1 MSTAARERPAQDAS
15 VTAADRRIPGAMVA
29 MDVRRTSSEDGHGRV
44 DADPGLDPG
53 AVGGGGLRRNA
64 ALRHGGSRV
73 PVTPTAAG
81 WVIQSATGQG
91 VVVDST
97 TALWTALLS
106 RSEVPVDVLLALP
119 ARPQPPG
126 ATAAP
131 VVVAVAVAAAP
142 AADAPSRRPP

>member
-44 DADPGLDPG
+44 DADPGLDQG
-53 AVGGGGLRRNA
+53 AVGRGGLRRDA
-64 ALRHGGSRV
+64 ALRHGRSRV

-81 WVIQSATGQG
+81 WVIRSATGQG

-97 TALWTALLS
+97 TALWTALVS

-126 ATAAP
+126 GTAAP
-131 VVVAVAVAAAP
+131 APVA
-142 AADAPSRRPP
+142 APSRRPPRSGGER